1 MLPHIAGRLRL
12 LWSLSPFFG
21 AAERM
26 TGLLRRF
33 CSQIIA
39 VCTRAISVADALSG
53 DVDAVIRKLQVSCH
67 APGLELRRNH
77 LLQCFW
83 VSQPLFTTPYI
94 PEKNNNR

>member
-39 VCTRAISVADALSG
+39 VCTRAISVADALTG

-67 APGLELRRNH
+67 ASGFRLQGNH
-77 LLQCFW
+77 SLQCFQ
-83 VSQPLFTTPYI
+83 VLEPQFHP
-94 PEKNNNR
+94 